1 MRPRIFGTAILT
13 AFSIGL
19 PAPTLAGP
27 VAIISGRQH
36 PDVTIIAYHQAL
48 KDIRNAALKQKA
60 LDGGQ
65 LTPQHLASFQERL
78 DRTNEFYQRKLA
90 NNNPLTV
97 NADGSSNSARSDTD
111 WTWSRLA
118 RVGTLN

>member
-1 MRPRIFGTAILT
+1 MA

-27 VAIISGRQH
+27 VAIISGKQR
-36 PDVTIIAYHQAL
+36 PDVTTIAHLQTL
-48 KDIRNAALKQKA
+48 EEIRSGVLKQKA
-60 LDGGQ
+60 LDGGK
-65 LTPQHLASFQERL
+65 LSPQHLVSFQERL
-78 DRTNEFYQRKLA
+78 DRANEFYKRQLE

-97 NADGSSNSARSDTD
+97 DADGSRNSVKPNID
-111 WTWSRLA
+111 WTWSTLA